1 MLKYSS
7 KVLVQIVSCEV
18 KIRTQVS
25 LSASKAQA
33 LSIRSAE
40 DESKGVPGREDSIS
54 KGGEAGDRG
63 GTARKGSGHRLKHRA
78 PAREQRWEVRV
89 RMERQELRRGM
100 KSITD
105 WRGTGGQGSLK
116 QGHPQNWI

>member
-25 LSASKAQA
+25 LPPKPKLSPLGQPRMSQRASQAERIALAKA
-33 LSIRSAE
+33 E
-40 DESKGVPGREDSIS
+40 T
-54 KGGEAGDRG
+54 GDRG
-63 GTARKGSGHRLKHRA
+63 GTVRKGSGHRLKHRA

-89 RMERQELRRGM
+89 RMERQKLRGGM
-100 KSITD
+100 KSVTD

-116 QGHPQNWI
+116 QEHPQNWI